1 MQVQVNSDHHIVGTE
16 ELSDEVRAIVEDGLG
31 HLSRRITR
39 VEVHLTDENSG
50 KNGAA
55 DKRCMME
62 ARIKGHEPVAVT
74 DTADD
79 LDFAVRGAARKLH
92 KAVSHLLERIE

>member
-1 MQVQVNSDHHIVGTE
+1 MQVLVNSDHPINGDE
-16 ELSDEVRAIVEDGLG
+16 KFAEEVRAIVEDGLG

-39 VEVHLTDENSG
+39 VEVHLAND
-50 KNGAA
+50 KVARHGAG

-74 DTADD
+74 ETADVMD
-79 LDFAVRGAARKLH
+79 LAIRGAARKLH
-92 KAVSHLLERIE
+92 TAVGHLLDRLE